1 LAVGDDCGVV
11 AAFEELEV
19 VLDGVLAAGAGEE
32 GEAGVEGAGDAV
44 WPDVLGVS
52 SFFSPA
58 TGMGASMSDEG
69 FSLSE

>member
-1 LAVGDDCGVV
+1 LAVEDDCGVV

-19 VLDGVLAAGAGEE
+19 VLDGVLAGAGEE